1 MQMPYRRPRGTGPLS
16 FRELLDVHLNKTKFE
31 RNSSLEYYSV
41 SHDLFC
47 KNKKYKLKRLIDF
60 GTIVCNSDYS
70 SIWTF
75 LFFSDKSLLR

>member
-1 MQMPYRRPRGTGPLS
+1 MSYRRPRGTDPLS
-16 FRELLDVHLNKTKFE
+16 FRDLLDMHLNKAKFE
-31 RNSSLEYYSV
+31 RKSSLEYYFV

-60 GTIVCNSDYS
+60 GTILSNSDFC

-75 LFFSDKSLLR
+75 LFLSDKSLLR

>member
-1 MQMPYRRPRGTGPLS
+1 MSYRSPRVTDPLS
-16 FRELLDVHLNKTKFE
+16 FRELLDMHLNETKFE
-31 RNSSLEYYSV
+31 RSSSLEYYSV

-60 GTIVCNSDYS
+60 RAILSNSDVC

>member
-1 MQMPYRRPRGTGPLS
+1 MSYRRPRGTDPLS
-16 FRELLDVHLNKTKFE
+16 FRDLLDMHLNKAKFE
-31 RNSSLEYYSV
+31 RKSSLEYYSV

-47 KNKKYKLKRLIDF
+47 KNKKYKLIRLIDLRA
-60 GTIVCNSDYS
+60 ILSNSDFC

>member
-1 MQMPYRRPRGTGPLS
+1 MSYRRPRGTDPLS
-16 FRELLDVHLNKTKFE
+16 FLELLDMHLNKTKFE
-31 RNSSLEYYSV
+31 RNSFVEYYSV

-60 GTIVCNSDYS
+60 RAILSNSDFS
-70 SIWTF
+70 SILTY

>member
-1 MQMPYRRPRGTGPLS
+1 MSYRRPRGTDPLS
-16 FRELLDVHLNKTKFE
+16 FLGLLDMHLNKTKFE
-31 RNSSLEYYSV
+31 RNSSVEYYSV

-60 GTIVCNSDYS
+60 RAILSNSDFS
-70 SIWTF
+70 SILTY

>member
-1 MQMPYRRPRGTGPLS
+1 MSYRRPRGNDPLS

-31 RNSSLEYYSV
+31 RNSSLEYYTV
-41 SHDLFC
+41 SHDFFC
-47 KNKKYKLKRLIDF
+47 KNKKYKLKRLIYF
-60 GTIVCNSDYS
+60 RTILSNSDFC

>member
-1 MQMPYRRPRGTGPLS
+1 MSCRRPRGTDPLP
-16 FRELLDVHLNKTKFE
+16 FRDSLDMHLNKTNFE
-31 RNSSLEYYSV
+31 RKSSLEYYFV

-60 GTIVCNSDYS
+60 RAILSNSDFS
-70 SIWTF
+70 SIWTY

>member
-1 MQMPYRRPRGTGPLS
+1 MSYRRPRGTGPLS
-16 FRELLDVHLNKTKFE
+16 FRELLDMHLNRTKLE

-47 KNKKYKLKRLIDF
+47 KNKKYKLIRLIDLRA
-60 GTIVCNSDYS
+60 ILSNSDFC

>member
-1 MQMPYRRPRGTGPLS
+1 MSYRRPRGTDPLS
-16 FRELLDVHLNKTKFE
+16 FRELLDMYLTKTKFE

-47 KNKKYKLKRLIDF
+47 KHKKYKLKRLIDF
-60 GTIVCNSDYS
+60 RTILSNSDFS

>member
-1 MQMPYRRPRGTGPLS
+1 MSYRRPGGTDPLS
-16 FRELLDVHLNKTKFE
+16 FRDLLDMHLNKAKFE
-31 RNSSLEYYSV
+31 RKSSLEYYFV
-41 SHDLFC
+41 SHDLFS

-60 GTIVCNSDYS
+60 GTILSNSDFC

>member
-1 MQMPYRRPRGTGPLS
+1 MSYRRRRGTDPLS
-16 FRELLDVHLNKTKFE
+16 VRELLDMPLNKTKFE

-41 SHDLFC
+41 SHDLLC

-60 GTIVCNSDYS
+60 RAILSNSDFC
-70 SIWTF
+70 SIWTY

>member
-1 MQMPYRRPRGTGPLS
+1 MPYRRPRGTGPLS
-16 FRELLDVHLNKTKFE
+16 FRELLDVHLNKAKFE

>member
-1 MQMPYRRPRGTGPLS
+1 MSYRRPRGTDPLF

-31 RNSSLEYYSV
+31 RNSPLEYYSV

-60 GTIVCNSDYS
+60 RAILSNSDFC